1 MTITD
6 ERFAEQEASV
16 AGITAPSRLWVVA
29 GRFFGS
35 FQGRVGFALLA
46 LLFLL
51 AFAGP
56 YAGRWGYTDKDFMA
70 FLQPPSGE
78 HWWGTLQTGA
88 DVYAVTLR
96 GMQKSLIVGLL
107 AAVVGTT
114 LAAVVGAFAG
124 YFPGWADRALT
135 WLTDLLL
142 VLPAFLIL
150 AIMSPLFAGGQWPL
164 FVLLLAMFL
173 WMVTSKIVR
182 SMTVSLKER
191 EFIQAARY
199 MGVPPARIIFRHII
213 PNMSSLL
220 VVDATLNV
228 STAILTETSLS
239 YFGFGIQPPDVSLGG
254 LIADGAQTAVYAPW
268 TFWFCAGLLIVTVLA
283 VNLVGDSL
291 RDAFDPATRKP
302 ATGKGAR

>member
-1 MTITD
+1 MTIAD
-6 ERFAEQEASV
+6 EELAEQRASV
-16 AGITAPSRLWVVA
+16 DSVKAPSRLRVVA
-29 GRFFGS
+29 GRLLRSGR
-35 FQGRVGFALLA
+35 GRVGFALLA
-46 LLFLL
+46 LIFLL

-56 YAGRWGYTDKDFMA
+56 HLTRWTYASKDYTA
-70 FLQPPSGE
+70 FLAPPSPD

-96 GMQKSLIVGLL
+96 GMQRSLVVGLL
-107 AAVVGTT
+107 AAVVGTA

-124 YFPGWADRALT
+124 YFGGWTDRALT

-150 AIMSPLFAGGQWPL
+150 AVMSPLFAGKQWPV
-164 FVLLLAMFL
+164 FVLVLALFL

-182 SMTVSLKER
+182 SMTISLRER
-191 EFIQAARY
+191 EFIHAARF
-199 MGVPPARIIFRHII
+199 MGVPPTRIVFRHVI

-228 STAILTETSLS
+228 SAAILTETSLS
-239 YFGFGIQPPDVSLGG
+239 YFGFGIQPPDVSLGS
-254 LIADGAQTAVYAPW
+254 LIADGAQTALYAPW

-291 RDAFDPATRKP
+291 RDAFDPTSRR
-302 ATGKGAR
+302 GR

>member
-1 MTITD
+1 MTISD
-6 ERFAEQEASV
+6 EELAEQQSAI
-16 AGITAPSRLWVVA
+16 GRIQAPSRLRVVA

-35 FQGRVGFALLA
+35 LQGRIGFALLG
-46 LLFLL
+46 LIFLL

-56 YAGRWGYTDKDFMA
+56 YVGRWTYTDQDFTA
-70 FLQPPSGE
+70 FLQPPSLA

-107 AAVVGTT
+107 AAVIGTT

-124 YFPGWADRALT
+124 YFTGWADRSLT
-135 WLTDLLL
+135 WVTDLML

-150 AIMSPLFAGGQWPL
+150 AIMSPLFESGQWL
-164 FVLLLAMFL
+164 VFVLVLAVFL

-182 SMTVSLKER
+182 SMTISLKER
-191 EFIQAARY
+191 EFIQAARF
-199 MGVPPARIIFRHII
+199 MGVPPVKIIFRHII

-228 STAILTETSLS
+228 SAAILTETSLS
-239 YFGFGIQPPDVSLGG
+239 YFGFGIQPPDVSLGS
-254 LIADGAQTAVYAPW
+254 LIADGTRTAIYAPW
-268 TFWFCAGLLIVTVLA
+268 TFWFCSGLLIVMVLA

-291 RDAFDPATRKP
+291 RDAFDPT
-302 ATGKGAR
+302 ARRGRENR

>member
-1 MTITD
+1 MAIAD
-6 ERFAEQEASV
+6 EELAEQQSSV
-16 AGITAPSRLWVVA
+16 DRIKAPSRLRVVA
-29 GRFFGS
+29 GRLLRSGR
-35 FQGRVGFALLA
+35 GRVGLA
-46 LLFLL
+46 LLVLIFLL

-56 YAGRWGYTDKDFMA
+56 YLTRWTYVSKDYTA
-70 FLQPPSGE
+70 FLAPPSTD

-96 GMQKSLIVGLL
+96 GLRRSLIVGLL
-107 AAVVGTT
+107 AAVVGTA

-124 YFPGWADRALT
+124 YFGGWTDRALT

-150 AIMSPLFAGGQWPL
+150 AIMSPLFAGRQWPV
-164 FVLLLAMFL
+164 FVLVLALFL

-182 SMTVSLKER
+182 SMTISLRER
-191 EFIQAARY
+191 EFIHAARF
-199 MGVPPARIIFRHII
+199 MGVPSTRIIFRHVI

-228 STAILTETSLS
+228 SAAILTETSLS
-239 YFGFGIQPPDVSLGG
+239 YFGFGIQPPDVSLGS
-254 LIADGAQTAVYAPW
+254 LIADGARTALYAPW

-291 RDAFDPATRKP
+291 RDAFDPTSHRAGDR
-302 ATGKGAR
+302 

>member
-1 MTITD
+1 MSI
-6 ERFAEQEASV
+6 AEEELTEQRASV
-16 AGITAPSRLWVVA
+16 DRIKAPSRLRVVM
-29 GRFFGS
+29 GRLLRS
-35 FQGRVGFALLA
+35 GRGRIGFVLLV
-46 LLFLL
+46 LIFLL

-56 YAGRWGYTDKDFMA
+56 YLTRWTYTAKDFTA
-70 FLQPPSGE
+70 FLAPPSAE

-96 GMQKSLIVGLL
+96 GMRRSLVVGLL
-107 AAVVGTT
+107 AAVVGTA

-124 YFPGWADRALT
+124 YFGSWTDRSLT
-135 WLTDLLL
+135 WVTDLLL

-150 AIMSPLFAGGQWPL
+150 AIMSPLFAGGQWPM
-164 FVLLLAMFL
+164 FVLVLALFL

-182 SMTVSLKER
+182 SMTISLRER
-191 EFIQAARY
+191 EFIHAARF
-199 MGVPPARIIFRHII
+199 MGVPPTRIIFRHII

-228 STAILTETSLS
+228 SAAILTETSLS
-239 YFGFGIQPPDVSLGG
+239 YFGFGIQPPDVSLGS
-254 LIADGAQTAVYAPW
+254 LIADGAQTALYAPW

-291 RDAFDPATRKP
+291 RDAFDPT
-302 ATGKGAR
+302 ARRSG

>member
-1 MTITD
+1 MSIAD
-6 ERFAEQEASV
+6 EELAEQRAAVDRIE
-16 AGITAPSRLWVVA
+16 TPSRLRVVA

-35 FQGRVGFALLA
+35 AQGRIGFALLT
-46 LLFLL
+46 LVFLL

-56 YAGRWGYTDKDFMA
+56 YLTRWTYADKDFTA
-70 FLQPPSGE
+70 FLQPPSAR

-96 GMQKSLIVGLL
+96 GMQKSLVVGLL
-107 AAVVGTT
+107 AAVAGTA

-124 YFPGWADRALT
+124 YFGGWTDRSLT
-135 WLTDLLL
+135 WVTDLLL

-150 AIMSPLFAGGQWPL
+150 AIVSPLFPEGRWPL
-164 FVLLLAMFL
+164 FVLVLALFL

-191 EFIQAARY
+191 EFVKAARF
-199 MGVPPARIIFRHII
+199 MGVPPTTIIFRHIL

-228 STAILTETSLS
+228 SVAILTETSLS
-239 YFGFGIQPPDVSLGG
+239 YFGFGIRPPDVSLGS
-254 LIADGAQTAVYAPW
+254 LIADGAGTAVYAPW
-268 TFWFCAGLLIVTVLA
+268 TFWFCAGLLVVTVLA
-283 VNLVGDSL
+283 VNLVGDAL
-291 RDAFDPATRKP
+291 RDAFDPASRRS
-302 ATGKGAR
+302 AG

>member
-1 MTITD
+1 MTIAD
-6 ERFAEQEASV
+6 EELAEQRASV
-16 AGITAPSRLWVVA
+16 DRIKAPSRLRVVA
-29 GRFFGS
+29 GRLLRS
-35 FQGRVGFALLA
+35 GRGRTGFALLA
-46 LLFLL
+46 LIFLL

-56 YAGRWGYTDKDFMA
+56 HLTRWTYASKDYTA
-70 FLQPPSGE
+70 FLAPPSAA

-96 GMQKSLIVGLL
+96 GLQRSLLVGLL
-107 AAVVGTT
+107 AAVVGTA

-124 YFPGWADRALT
+124 YFGGWTDRALT

-150 AIMSPLFAGGQWPL
+150 AIMSPLFAGGQWPV
-164 FVLLLAMFL
+164 FVLVLALFL

-182 SMTVSLKER
+182 SMTISLRER
-191 EFIQAARY
+191 EFIHAARF
-199 MGVPPARIIFRHII
+199 MGVPPTRIVFRHVI

-228 STAILTETSLS
+228 SAAILTETSLS
-239 YFGFGIQPPDVSLGG
+239 YFGFGIQPPDVSLGS
-254 LIADGAQTAVYAPW
+254 LIADGAQTALYAPW

-291 RDAFDPATRKP
+291 RDAFDPTSHR
-302 ATGKGAR
+302 GG

>member
-1 MTITD
+1 MTIAD
-6 ERFAEQEASV
+6 EELAEQRADIDR
-16 AGITAPSRLWVVA
+16 ITAPSRLRVVA
-29 GRFFGS
+29 GRFLGS
-35 FQGRVGFALLA
+35 LQGRAGFALLA
-46 LLFLL
+46 MMFLL

-56 YAGRWGYTDKDFMA
+56 YLGRWTYTDKDFMA
-70 FLQPPSGE
+70 FLQPPSRE

-107 AAVVGTT
+107 AAVVGTA

-124 YFPGWADRALT
+124 YFMGWADRVLT
-135 WLTDLLL
+135 WITDLLL

-150 AIMSPLFAGGQWPL
+150 AIMSPLFAEGQWPL
-164 FVLLLAMFL
+164 FVLVLALFL

-182 SMTVSLKER
+182 SMTVSIKQR
-191 EFIQAARY
+191 EFVQAARF
-199 MGVPPARIIFRHII
+199 MGVPPTRIIFRHVI

-228 STAILTETSLS
+228 SAAILTETSLS
-239 YFGFGIQPPDVSLGG
+239 YFGFGIQPPDVSLGS
-254 LIADGAQTAVYAPW
+254 LIADGARTAVYAPW
-268 TFWFCAGLLIVTVLA
+268 TFWFCAGLLIVIVLA

-291 RDAFDPATRKP
+291 RDAFDPT
-302 ATGKGAR
+302 ARRGGR